1 MVDFKNF
8 LIDFICK
15 FIPFPNTRSFVK
27 KKLKNFHFFYIKK
40 YFYKYRIYFWYV
52 DNNFGDMLNI
62 DVMKYFKVK
71 FCLQPANKN
80 ASFIGI
86 GSILD
91 SFLSTPTNN
100 TDNLLHIWGSGFI
113 MPPVSENEK
122 FCRPIK
128 IHALRGKLTLERC
141 KKILNSDLSNVVLGD
156 PGLLIN
162 RIFTNRKKEKLYD
175 VGIICHYVD
184 KKSAYLKNIK
194 LKKLSFCFIDIQ
206 QSTSAVVQ
214 QVSQCKFIL
223 SSAMHG
229 LICADSLGIPNKHIL
244 LSDRVVGKEYKFRDY
259 YSVFSCPYQAP
270 IDLRKTEISDSDV
283 ERLKKEYKISLK
295 EINNICDNLT
305 RVFPKKIQRKRQ

>member
-1 MVDFKNF
+1 MLKVKN
-8 LIDFICK
+8 LFIRIICM
-15 FIPFPNTRSFVK
+15 FIPFAKVRRSFRT
-27 KKLKNFHFFYIKK
+27 KLENMHFFNITK
-40 YFYKYRIYFWYV
+40 YFYKYRIYFWYL

-62 DVMKYFKVK
+62 DVMKYFNVR
-71 FCLQPANKN
+71 FCLQPANQN

-91 SFLSTPTNN
+91 MFLSKPINN
-100 TDNLLHIWGSGFI
+100 TNNLLHVWGSGFI
-113 MPPVSENEK
+113 MPPISEKEK
-122 FCRPIK
+122 FCRPVK
-128 IHALRGKLTLERC
+128 LHALRGKLTLERC

-184 KKSAYLKNIK
+184 KNSIWLKNIK

-206 QSTSAVVQ
+206 QLSSAFVQ

-244 LSDRVVGKEYKFRDY
+244 LSDRVVGKEYKFKDY
-259 YSVFSCPYQAP
+259 YSVFSCPYQEP

-283 ERLKKEYKISLK
+283 ERLKKEYKISSK
-295 EINNICDNLT
+295 EINDICDNLI
-305 RVFPKKIQRKRQ
+305 RAFPKKIQRNQQ